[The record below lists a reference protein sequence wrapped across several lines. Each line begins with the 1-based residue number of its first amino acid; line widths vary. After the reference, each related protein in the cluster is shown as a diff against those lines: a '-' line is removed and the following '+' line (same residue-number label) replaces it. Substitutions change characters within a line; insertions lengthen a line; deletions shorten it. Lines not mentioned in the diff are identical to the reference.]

1 MIKRSFELA
10 RNDAIE
16 ALADELEAV
25 NLNSHRDSIE
35 GSGQRHASVASADCP
50 CA

>member
-25 NLNSHRDSIE
+25 NLDSHRE
-35 GSGQRHASVASADCP
+35 RKTP
-50 CA
+50 CGPAQHDYGNG